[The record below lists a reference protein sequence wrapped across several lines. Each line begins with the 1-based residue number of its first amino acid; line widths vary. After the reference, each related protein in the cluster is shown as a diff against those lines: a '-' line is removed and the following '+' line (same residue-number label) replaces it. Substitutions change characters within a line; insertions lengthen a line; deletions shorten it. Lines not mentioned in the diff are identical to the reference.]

1 MTNNVM
7 PPDHVYRGMVGDKEI
22 ILKTGKL
29 AEQAGGAVV
38 AQMGESVIF
47 CAATMSKNAREG
59 IDFLPLSVDYEERLY
74 AVGRIPGS
82 FMRREGRPS
91 DRSIL
96 TARVTDRPLRPLFP
110 KNLRHEVQI
119 ILMSLCH
126 DQENDID
133 MLSIIAASTAL
144 MISDIP
150 FNGPVGAARIGLID
164 NKLVVNPIIPDMERS
179 LLDLRVAGTSEAILM
194 VECAA
199 KEIKEST
206 MIEAME
212 LAHSSIQDI
221 IKVQLQMQAELG
233 KPKRTEVLVTDEEDE
248 AKQFRN
254 QILNRIQTDIAN
266 IVATR
271 IDRDDRNVAMED
283 LRERIVADYEPELKA
298 TADENGEVQ
307 IASEIQAAISE
318 ALKIE
323 VRRRIVEEGIRP
335 DGRTPA
341 EIRPLAAEVGLLP
354 RVHGSGLFKRGQTQ
368 VLSIATLGTG
378 RDSQLLDGLHPEE
391 EKNFL
396 HHYNFPPYSTG
407 ETAMLR
413 GPKRREIGH
422 GALAENALLAVLPSQ
437 DDFPY
442 TIRVVSE
449 VMSSNGSTSMASVCA
464 STLALMDAGVPIKSP
479 VAGIAMGLIKEGD
492 QFIVLTDIQGLEDH
506 LGDMDF
512 KVAGTR
518 EGITALQMD
527 IKISGIPTDVLRR
540 ALDQAYQA
548 RLQILE
554 VMRETI
560 SEPRPELSPY
570 APRMLT
576 LQINPDYIGAVIG
589 PGGKMIRSIQEQTNT
604 RIEILEDG
612 TVIIS
617 SIDMLGAE
625 RAREMVATLVEEPE
639 LGGIYTG
646 KITRIEDYGVYVEFL
661 PGRDGMVHI
670 SQLSDE
676 RIENIRNEFNVGD
689 EIMVMIT
696 DIERNSGK
704 IRLSRQAVLEGW
716 TIDEARAKD
725 RGIGGS
731 KGGGRSSRGGSRG
744 GGGRDDRRSNDR
756 RSSSN
761 NRRRS

>member
-1 MTNNVM
+1 
-7 PPDHVYRGMVGDKEI
+7 
-22 ILKTGKL
+22 
-29 AEQAGGAVV
+29 
-38 AQMGESVIF
+38 
-47 CAATMSKNAREG
+47 
-59 IDFLPLSVDYEERLY
+59 
-74 AVGRIPGS
+74 
-82 FMRREGRPS
+82 
-91 DRSIL
+91 
-96 TARVTDRPLRPLFP
+96 
-110 KNLRHEVQI
+110 
-119 ILMSLCH
+119 
-126 DQENDID
+126 
-133 MLSIIAASTAL
+133 
-144 MISDIP
+144 
-150 FNGPVGAARIGLID
+150 
-164 NKLVVNPIIPDMERS
+164 
-179 LLDLRVAGTSEAILM
+179 
-194 VECAA
+194 
-199 KEIKEST
+199 
-206 MIEAME
+206 
-212 LAHSSIQDI
+212 
-221 IKVQLQMQAELG
+221 
-233 KPKRTEVLVTDEEDE
+233 
-248 AKQFRN
+248 
-254 QILNRIQTDIAN
+254 
-266 IVATR
+266 
-271 IDRDDRNVAMED
+271 
-283 LRERIVADYEPELKA
+283 
-298 TADENGEVQ
+298 
-307 IASEIQAAISE
+307 
-318 ALKIE
+318 
-323 VRRRIVEEGIRP
+323 
-335 DGRTPA
+335 
-341 EIRPLAAEVGLLP
+341 
-354 RVHGSGLFKRGQTQ
+354 
-368 VLSIATLGTG
+368 
-378 RDSQLLDGLHPEE
+378 
-391 EKNFL
+391 
-396 HHYNFPPYSTG
+396 
-407 ETAMLR
+407 
-413 GPKRREIGH
+413 
-422 GALAENALLAVLPSQ
+422 
-437 DDFPY
+437 
-442 TIRVVSE
+442 
-449 VMSSNGSTSMASVCA
+449 
-464 STLALMDAGVPIKSP
+464 
-479 VAGIAMGLIKEGD
+479 
-492 QFIVLTDIQGLEDH
+492 
-506 LGDMDF
+506 
-512 KVAGTR
+512 
-518 EGITALQMD
+518 
-527 IKISGIPTDVLRR
+527 VLRR

>member
-1 MTNNVM
+1 M
-7 PPDHVYRGMVGDKEI
+7 
-22 ILKTGKL
+22 
-29 AEQAGGAVV
+29 
-38 AQMGESVIF
+38 
-47 CAATMSKNAREG
+47 
-59 IDFLPLSVDYEERLY
+59 
-74 AVGRIPGS
+74 
-82 FMRREGRPS
+82 
-91 DRSIL
+91 
-96 TARVTDRPLRPLFP
+96 
-110 KNLRHEVQI
+110 
-119 ILMSLCH
+119 
-126 DQENDID
+126 
-133 MLSIIAASTAL
+133 
-144 MISDIP
+144 
-150 FNGPVGAARIGLID
+150 
-164 NKLVVNPIIPDMERS
+164 
-179 LLDLRVAGTSEAILM
+179 
-194 VECAA
+194 
-199 KEIKEST
+199 
-206 MIEAME
+206 
-212 LAHSSIQDI
+212 
-221 IKVQLQMQAELG
+221 
-233 KPKRTEVLVTDEEDE
+233 
-248 AKQFRN
+248 
-254 QILNRIQTDIAN
+254 
-266 IVATR
+266 
-271 IDRDDRNVAMED
+271 
-283 LRERIVADYEPELKA
+283 
-298 TADENGEVQ
+298 
-307 IASEIQAAISE
+307 
-318 ALKIE
+318 
-323 VRRRIVEEGIRP
+323 
-335 DGRTPA
+335 
-341 EIRPLAAEVGLLP
+341 
-354 RVHGSGLFKRGQTQ
+354 
-368 VLSIATLGTG
+368 
-378 RDSQLLDGLHPEE
+378 
-391 EKNFL
+391 
-396 HHYNFPPYSTG
+396 
-407 ETAMLR
+407 
-413 GPKRREIGH
+413 
-422 GALAENALLAVLPSQ
+422 
-437 DDFPY
+437 
-442 TIRVVSE
+442 
-449 VMSSNGSTSMASVCA
+449 
-464 STLALMDAGVPIKSP
+464 
-479 VAGIAMGLIKEGD
+479 
-492 QFIVLTDIQGLEDH
+492 
-506 LGDMDF
+506 
-512 KVAGTR
+512 
-518 EGITALQMD
+518 
-527 IKISGIPTDVLRR
+527 LRR